1 MTDLATRAPAAG
13 NPLPLLA
20 ATFRLQGRMML
31 ASRDYWIDLVRAPLL
46 AVVFLALVRHS
57 GRADLIANGLLAPVL
72 MAVWSMALLISGEII
87 DADRWLGTL
96 EPLVAAPA
104 PLARVVAG
112 RVLFTTAVSLVTA
125 VEVWLVAVV
134 GFRITLHIH
143 HPAVFALALLATA
156 AATAEAASLMAAL
169 FVATRTARTF
179 QNSLSYPFLLL
190 GGVFVPVGSLPGW
203 THGPARLSYLSWSSD
218 LLRDSLNP
226 AAVTGV
232 AGRLC
237 AILGLGAV
245 LLALGQLTLRR
256 VLRLVREA
264 GTLGLR

>member
-1 MTDLATRAPAAG
+1 MNQGSLT
-13 NPLPLLA
+13 LLA
-20 ATFRLQGRMML
+20 ATFRLQGRVML
-31 ASRDYWIDLVRAPLL
+31 SSRDYWIDLVRAPLL
-46 AVVFLALVRHS
+46 AVVFLALIRHS
-57 GRADLIANGLLAPVL
+57 GRTDLVANGLLAPVL
-72 MAVWSMALLISGEII
+72 MGVWSMALLISGEII

-104 PLARVVAG
+104 SFARIVGG
-112 RVLFTTAVSLVTA
+112 RVLFTTAFSLVTA

-134 GFRITLHIH
+134 GFRITPQID

-190 GGVFVPVGSLPGW
+190 GGVFVPVGSLPAW
-203 THGPARLSYLSWSSD
+203 THPPARLIYLSWSSD
-218 LLRDSLNP
+218 LLRDSLRP

-232 AGRLC
+232 AWRLC
-237 AILGLGAV
+237 VIIGLGAV
-245 LLALGQLTLRR
+245 LLVLGQLTLRR
-256 VLRLVREA
+256 VLRLVREV

>member
-1 MTDLATRAPAAG
+1 MTLF
-13 NPLPLLA
+13 A

-31 ASRDYWIDLVRAPLL
+31 SSRDYWVDLVRAPLL

-72 MAVWSMALLISGEII
+72 MAVWSMALLISGEIV

-96 EPLVAAPA
+96 EPLVAAPV
-104 PLARVVAG
+104 PFGRVVGG

-125 VEVWLVAVV
+125 LEVWLVAVL
-134 GFRITLHIH
+134 GFRITPQVH

-156 AATAEAASLMAAL
+156 AATAGAASLMAAL

-190 GGVFVPVGSLPGW
+190 GGVFVPVGSLPAW
-203 THGPARLSYLSWSSD
+203 THAPARLIYLSWSSD
-218 LLRDSLNP
+218 LLRDAMDP

-232 AGRLC
+232 AWRLGM
-237 AILGLGAV
+237 ILGLGAA
-245 LLALGQLTLRR
+245 LLALGRLILRR